1 MTQNEINIIYG
12 MADRLEEGGPVRG
25 SFGLLHTETQQAI
38 YAIAPNLMMPNLS
51 RAERLAMADALRGL
65 IGAEV
70 DA

>member
-1 MTQNEINIIYG
+1 MTQNEINIIDG
-12 MADRLEEGGPVRG
+12 MAERLEAGGPVRG
-25 SFGLLHTETQQAI
+25 SFGLLRTSTQQAI

>member
-12 MADRLEEGGPVRG
+12 MADRLEAGGPVRG
-25 SFGLLHTETQQAI
+25 SFGLLHTGTQQEI